1 MELKRP
7 DECGTVLE
15 PLPVELRSQHGSELS
30 DGLVLLWLI
39 PVAHLLT
46 YSSL

>member
-1 MELKRP
+1 MELKKL

-15 PLPVELRSQHGSELS
+15 PLPIELRSQHGS
-30 DGLVLLWLI
+30 DI
-39 PVAHLLT
+39 PVAHILT